1 MESKTDISNL
11 RLAVMKNEQRAK
23 RKKQLQKQRMLS
35 VLKVS
40 LQLLAKPADV
50 QSRYVPEYQVL
61 SKAIVDRAS
70 LSWDFVRLTCP
81 DELPEKTK
89 QLLSQLIES
98 VERMPANCWHED
110 AFKTGLEWAA
120 IRQLAADTLASLES
134 SESQLT

>member
-23 RKKQLQKQRMLS
+23 RKKKLQKQRMLS

-98 VERMPANCWHED
+98 VERMPANRWHED

>member
-1 MESKTDISNL
+1 
-11 RLAVMKNEQRAK
+11 MKNEQRAK
-23 RKKQLQKQRMLS
+23 RKKKLQKQRMLS
-35 VLKVS
+35 VLKVG
-40 LQLLAKPADV
+40 LGLLAKPAEV
-50 QSRYVPEYQVL
+50 QSRYAPEYQVL

-98 VERMPANCWHED
+98 VERMPANRWHED